1 MLNRRMIE
9 KQMDRIEKGERI
21 KKDRKNVLSDR
32 SSYRG
37 RDTYPAHEQ
46 WQDGQHESTPSVST
60 S

>member
-46 WQDGQHESTPSVST
+46 
-60 S
+60 